1 MIKIQNNDKER
12 GKLSFVSDMSVSVA
26 NAIRRSVVEI
36 PIMAIDEVEITKNDS
51 ALYDEMLA
59 HRIGLIPVETKGNK
73 EVKFAL
79 KEKGPKIVYS
89 SDMKPS
95 TGVDLKIPI
104 VILDKEQEVE
114 LVGEARLGKGV
125 EHVKHSPG
133 LVYYKH
139 DLDDEILDF
148 VRVDE
153 EGKIVI
159 DEEDLVNKGLS
170 EDKIKN
176 IKSVKEINNIVFSI
190 ESWGQIDVREI
201 FVGAVDVLQGNLKE
215 LDKGVK

>member
-1 MIKIQNNDKER
+1 
-12 GKLSFVSDMSVSVA
+12 
-26 NAIRRSVVEI
+26 
-36 PIMAIDEVEITKNDS
+36 
-51 ALYDEMLA
+51 ML
-59 HRIGLIPVETKGNK
+59 G
-73 EVKFAL
+73 
-79 KEKGPKIVYS
+79 GPEY
-89 SDMKPS
+89 
-95 TGVDLKIPI
+95 